1 VHLRN
6 AVSCASVLCFLVIP
20 SASAMPTWRL
30 AEVDGGDLECLR
42 DQPENTLALFACT
55 STCAPIAWQLD
66 ERDASGRWA
75 LEAGPEPNP
84 DETPAQLDDND
95 ALVWM
100 AADAGRRAA
109 LRELPDRS
117 ACVVELAATQGDE
130 TRWVYAL
137 TVPAPAPRSP
147 VQYVRYDA
155 GRDLVFGERLA
166 LGFGAAT
173 PRFLALR
180 SPDGTLGPNLLDR
193 LKVRASA
200 RFFGFIPLGRDED
213 DIEWRFA
220 AWRAGPI
227 RVLRREYQWVRLG
240 FGLRTPIF
248 ETASL
253 ITRNTVELPVRL
265 RLNFPPTYFF
275 SGIEVQ
281 AVLDFR
287 DLHGWRVAAAGTAA
301 VPVGKGREGLDRRRS
316 DWIGLLGEDVTFVLE
331 LQLGDSL
338 RTLAP
343 TVVYREESDDTEPD
357 EVPGEM
363 PGIGFR
369 LTEWSAVDRGTHGFA
384 AVAYALPAGTPPEVV
399 AAERAQSLTITA
411 KVLRQP

>member
-1 VHLRN
+1 
-6 AVSCASVLCFLVIP
+6 
-20 SASAMPTWRL
+20 MPTWRV
-30 AEVDGGDLECLR
+30 AEVNGGALACLR
-42 DQPENTLALFACT
+42 DRPEDTLAVFACA
-55 STCAPIAWQLD
+55 SDCAPIAWQLD
-66 ERDASGRWA
+66 ERDANGRWA
-75 LEAGPEPNP
+75 LDGGPEPNL

-95 ALVWM
+95 AVLWM
-100 AADAGRRAA
+100 AADAGRRASVA
-109 LRELPDRS
+109 EMPRR
-117 ACVVELAATQGDE
+117 ATCVVEIGIAHGAE

-137 TVPAPAPRSP
+137 ALPAPAPRSP
-147 VQYVRYDA
+147 VRYVRYDA
-155 GRDLVFGERLA
+155 DRDLVFGERLA

-173 PRFLALR
+173 PRLLALR
-180 SPDGTLGPNLLDR
+180 APDGSLGPNLLDR

-200 RFFGFIPLGRDED
+200 RFFGIIPLGRDED
-213 DIEWRFA
+213 DIQWRFA

-240 FGLRTPIF
+240 WGLRTPIF

-253 ITRNTVELPVRL
+253 ITRDTVELPVRL

-287 DLHGWRVAAAGTAA
+287 DLNGWHVAAAQAA
-301 VPVGKGREGLDRRRS
+301 PLSVGLGAERLDRQRS
-316 DWIGLLGEDVTFVLE
+316 DWIGLVGRDVTFVLE

-343 TVVYREESDDTEPD
+343 TVVYREEIDGTEPE

-384 AVAYALPAGTPPEVV
+384 AVAYALPAGTPPETV
-399 AAERAQSLTITA
+399 AAERAQPLILTTA
-411 KVLRQP
+411 VLRQP